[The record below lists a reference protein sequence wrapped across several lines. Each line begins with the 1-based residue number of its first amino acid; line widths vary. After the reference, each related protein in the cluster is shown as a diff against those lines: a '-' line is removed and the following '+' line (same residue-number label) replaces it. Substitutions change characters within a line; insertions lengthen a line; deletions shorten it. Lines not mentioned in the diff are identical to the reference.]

1 MPDAMTPGASSQVH
15 GHQRVALLVLA
26 SQCPRVLEVLAH
38 AFDNDRF
45 RLFVHVDRKVDIDA
59 YCAGRLWPRNL
70 EFLDDRHEVFWG
82 GFSMVRATETLA
94 CRALACSDNSVMAL
108 VSDDTL
114 PLVHPGRIHAELCA
128 RPDRIDVG
136 LSRRNPP
143 FLRRYTEWYFLDSGA
158 TGARPADVGQRT
170 FDDRALDAIAR
181 MGRLRSRGKYP
192 LPEVWGGSQ
201 WWSLGRDAL
210 EPILDE
216 LRQNQWLRESFEFAA
231 VPDEQAI
238 QTLYALRRGLTSRS
252 FTSPMFSD
260 LSGNPAPAVFD
271 AGTTIPACPDGKLFI
286 RKIADGAADAVMSQ
300 IRARW
305 DMSR

>member
-1 MPDAMTPGASSQVH
+1 MTPGASSQVRDH
-15 GHQRVALLVLA
+15 ERVALLVLA
-26 SQCPRVLEVLAH
+26 SQCPRVLEALAH
-38 AFDNDRF
+38 EFDSDRF

-59 YCAGRLWPRNL
+59 YCAGRSWPQNL
-70 EFLDDRHEVFWG
+70 VFLDDRHEVFWG

-94 CRALACSDNSVMAL
+94 RRALACSDNAVMAL

-114 PLVHPGRIHAELCA
+114 PLVHPDRIHAELCA

-143 FLRRYTEWYFLDSGA
+143 FLRRYTDWYFLDSGA
-158 TGARPADVGQRT
+158 TTARAVDVGQRR
-170 FDDRALDAIAR
+170 FDEGALDAVTR
-181 MGRLRSRGKYP
+181 MARLRSRGKYP

-201 WWSLGRDAL
+201 WWSLGRDVLAS
-210 EPILDE
+210 ILDE
-216 LRQNQWLRESFEFAA
+216 LSGNLWLRESFEFAA

-252 FTSPMFSD
+252 FTSPMFAD
-260 LSGNPAPAVFD
+260 LSGQPAPAVFGED
-271 AGTTIPACPDGKLFI
+271 ATIPACPDGKLFI
-286 RKIADGAADAVMSQ
+286 RKVADGAADAAMSQ

-305 DMSR
+305 DTFR